1 MKRIF
6 TLIALIGMMAAAYA
20 QRPVATLSH
29 EGKLT
34 MFTSGRCFGEAHDAA
49 VDGDTIYL
57 SNGTFTDLGLSDNT
71 ITKRVSFIGN
81 GRRTYIA
88 GELKVAIANNLEPLT
103 SALFDGVYLE
113 KLTFIGV
120 STSAEIKNSRIQTL
134 SFPHTGYTRYDT
146 KIDRCE
152 IYELAIE
159 SNVDGLDAYNSKIAS
174 LSGDLSSA
182 KGMRLYNCNVSLP
195 GSNFQGYCS
204 SSVIYLDSEIYEG
217 GVGANSIYD
226 YCAVYYPYGNFNIS
240 VLNNFRNCYNTP
252 YTGMSSPFDLMMNY
266 SQEGNDLAGDGFLGI
281 DGTRVGIYGGEWF
294 PYTEEPSLP
303 TVDKEKSTV
312 EYDATENKL
321 KVNITV
327 TAN

>member
-6 TLIALIGMMAAAYA
+6 TLIALIGMMATAYA

-34 MFTSGRCFGEAHDAA
+34 MFTSGQCFVEAHDAA

-57 SNGTFTDLGLSDNT
+57 SNGTFTNLGLEVIS
-71 ITKRVSFIGN
+71 KRVTFIGN
-81 GRRTYIA
+81 GRRTHIA
-88 GELKVAIANNLEPLT
+88 GELDVRISNNTEPLT
-103 SALFDGVYLE
+103 SSLFDGVYIE
-113 KLTFIGV
+113 KLTLYGQISGV
-120 STSAEIKNSRIQTL
+120 EVKNSRIQTL
-134 SFPHTGYTRYDT
+134 YYPHTGYTRYDT

-152 IYELAIE
+152 IYNLIIE
-159 SNVDGLDAYNSKIAS
+159 GSVNGIEAYNSKIAS
-174 LSGDLSSA
+174 ISGELVY
-182 KGMRLYNCNVSLP
+182 GEGIRLLNCNVSVP
-195 GSNFQGYCS
+195 KKDFGGYCS
-204 SSVIYLDSEIYEG
+204 SSNVWLEG
-217 GVGANSIYD
+217 DGDTLHSDALYD
-226 YCAVYYPYGNFNIS
+226 YCTICYDYSNGNGIINNANI
-240 VLNNFRNCYNTP
+240 RNCYDAP
-252 YTGMSSPFDLMMNY
+252 YQSGYPFDKSMNY
-266 SQEGNDLAGDGFLGI
+266 NHEIYNLEDAGYLGI